1 MKQTIK
7 QLCGVLLFTMLS
19 LSGFA
24 QKSDGSKIVTGNVID
39 NTGGSL
45 PGVNV
50 IEKGTK
56 NGVITDGNGHYV
68 ITVKKGAVLTFAFV
82 GMIRVEKAVGNE
94 NEINVT
100 MKDDATELESV
111 VVVGY
116 GAQKKAHLTGAV
128 GTIPMKDIENIP
140 TGYVGAALQ

>member
-45 PGVNV
+45 PGV
-50 IEKGTK
+50 
-56 NGVITDGNGHYV
+56 
-68 ITVKKGAVLTFAFV
+68 
-82 GMIRVEKAVGNE
+82 KAVE
-94 NEINVT
+94 
-100 MKDDATELESV
+100 
-111 VVVGY
+111 
-116 GAQKKAHLTGAV
+116 
-128 GTIPMKDIENIP
+128 
-140 TGYVGAALQ
+140 